1 MSKRSVAHATFT
13 IERVY
18 DATPAQVFKA
28 NSDQAI
34 KRRWFAEGEGFVVQT
49 YELDFR
55 VGGLEICRFRYGEG
69 DPMTYDGVFQDIV
82 PDERIITAYSM
93 TIGGK
98 RISSSLATTQLRVEG
113 RKTRLV
119 FTEQGAYLDGHD
131 NVKEREEGSRALL
144 EALAK
149 EVARLAG

>member
-1 MSKRSVAHATFT
+1 MTKRSVTHATFT

-18 DATPAQVFKA
+18 DASPAQVFKA
-28 NSDQAI
+28 NSEQAS
-34 KRRWFAEGEGFVVQT
+34 KRRWFAEGEGFSVQK

-55 VGGLEICRFRYGEG
+55 VGGVELCRSRYGEG
-69 DPMTYDGVFQDIV
+69 DPMTFDGVFQDIV
-82 PDERIITAYSM
+82 PDERIIIAYSM

-98 RISSSLATTQLRVEG
+98 RISSSLATTQLRPEG
-113 RKTRLV
+113 KKTRLV

-131 NVKEREEGSRALL
+131 NIKDREEGSRQLL

-149 EVARLAG
+149 EIALHG

>member
-1 MSKRSVAHATFT
+1 MTKRSVTHATFT

-34 KRRWFAEGEGFVVQT
+34 KRRWFAEGEGFTVQK

-55 VGGLEICRFRYGEG
+55 GGGLEICRFRYGEG
-69 DPMTYDGVFQDIV
+69 DPMTFDAVFQDIV
-82 PDERIITAYSM
+82 PNERIIVAYSM
-93 TIGGK
+93 TIGGN
-98 RISSSLATTQLRVEG
+98 RISSSLATTLLHAEG
-113 RKTRLV
+113 KHTRLV

-131 NVKEREEGSRALL
+131 NLKQREEGSRGLL

-149 EVARLAG
+149 ELAG

>member
-1 MSKRSVAHATFT
+1 MTKRSVTHATFT

-18 DATPAQVFKA
+18 DATPALVFKA

-34 KRRWFAEGEGFVVQT
+34 KRRWFAEGEGFSVQK

-69 DPMTYDGVFQDIV
+69 EPMTYDATFQDIV
-82 PDERIITAYSM
+82 PNERIICAYSM

-98 RISSSLATTQLRVEG
+98 RISSSLATTQLRPEG
-113 RKTRLV
+113 QTTRLI

-131 NVKEREEGSRALL
+131 NVKEREEGSRGLL

-149 EVARLAG
+149 EVAKLAG